1 VTAGGDPYA
10 DLGISYAVRRRPDPR
25 VAALI
30 QAALGDARTV
40 VNVGAGTGSYEPA
53 DRSVLAV
60 EPSPVMLGQRPSWA
74 APAIR
79 APAESL
85 PLPDQAFDVAMAV
98 LTVHH
103 WTSPAAGLAELRRV
117 ASRQVVMTWD
127 PVAFSQFW
135 LVRDYLPEIAERERG
150 LACLSVVQAEL
161 GAAGRAVQVQAVPVP
176 GDCSDGFLGAHWRRP
191 QAYLQPEIRAAMSGI
206 ALLDQDTVVAGLRRL
221 AADLASGRWQQRYG
235 GLLARDEL
243 DLGYRLVLA
252 GPSEP
257 PEISERGS
265 GAWTT
270 GSSWM

>member
-10 DLGISYAVRRRPDPR
+10 DLGISYAVRRQPDPR
-25 VAALI
+25 VAAQI
-30 QAALGDARTV
+30 GAALGDARTV

-60 EPSPVMLGQRPSWA
+60 EPSAVMLSQRPPSA

-79 APAESL
+79 APAECL

-103 WTSPAAGLAELRRV
+103 WTSAAAGLAELRRV

-127 PVAFSQFW
+127 PVVFSQFW
-135 LVRDYLPEIAERERG
+135 LVRDYLPEIAERERE

-161 GAAGRAVQVQAVPVP
+161 GAGGREVRVQVVPVP

-206 ALLDQDTVVAGLRRL
+206 ALLDQDAVLAGMRRL
-221 AADLASGRWQQRYG
+221 AEDLASGHWQQRHG
-235 GLLARDEL
+235 ELLARDEL

-252 GPSEP
+252 GPAEP
-257 PEISERGS
+257 QEISERAS
-265 GAWTT
+265 GALAT